1 MNPSFPQWLEMP
13 LVCPDQ
19 FLAVKMN
26 ILLCAGLDLP
36 FSPLQPSKEAI
47 LRWMV
52 LPLSALGE
60 GDPGSAGLCGGRG
73 VERRLRRPLKRV
85 VVAGNEEEE
94 GHDARPETNNGM
106 RGAGERRKITSL
118 GGGPAGLCHCC
129 SEKYCISVICAN
141 QPQRYLLALLP
152 EKNQQGERV

>member
-60 GDPGSAGLCGGRG
+60 GDP
-73 VERRLRRPLKRV
+73 PLHREASPLALETC

-129 SEKYCISVICAN
+129 SEKYCISMIRAN
-141 QPQRYLLALLP
+141 QTQRYLLALLP

>member
-1 MNPSFPQWLEMP
+1 MP

-19 FLAVKMN
+19 FLVVKMN

-73 VERRLRRPLKRV
+73 VERCLRRPLKRV
-85 VVAGNEEEE
+85 LWQV
-94 GHDARPETNNGM
+94 TK
-106 RGAGERRKITSL
+106 RRKATMLDLKPIVGCVVL
-118 GGGPAGLCHCC
+118 GRGEKLPVWEEALPAC
-129 SEKYCISVICAN
+129 VTAA
-141 QPQRYLLALLP
+141 QRNTVFL
-152 EKNQQGERV
+152 